1 VVRPKLFGWLVLAG
15 AVFLGHERAG
25 FAQGV
30 AAVPAELQAE
40 LLAKLMTHDRS
51 FAARAGDTARVLILV
66 QRGDAK
72 SRLSGTQMKGALG
85 RIDRIGGVKHE
96 ERLVDYDGALAVAKL
111 CRADHCSV
119 IYVTPGLD
127 GAVDD
132 LRASLVGVDVLSISA
147 VPDYVPRGIVL
158 GFDLVSGKPKI
169 LVNLEQARLQNV
181 RFKSD
186 VLALMKVY
194 R

>member
-1 VVRPKLFGWLVLAG
+1 MRRKAFGWLVLA
-15 AVFLGHERAG
+15 AALLLGDERTG
-25 FAQGV
+25 LAQGV

-40 LLAKLMTHDRS
+40 LLAKLATHDRS
-51 FAARAGDTARVLILV
+51 FAARAGDIARVLILV

-72 SRLSGTQMKGALG
+72 SRLSGTQMKSALG

-96 ERLVDYDGALAVAKL
+96 ERLLDYDSATAVAKL
-111 CRADHCSV
+111 CRADRLSV

-169 LVNLEQARLQNV
+169 LVNLEQAKLQNV